1 MKLFSYLA
9 VAALASAATF
19 GTIAATGFAS
29 PTESSS
35 HLQPPT
41 SVKVGQSFKVWS
53 LDLWCAVL
61 GKDRFGHEAGPVLY
75 CDRSSHATGT
85 ARGMGMSS
93 THFFITT
100 PNARSVAV
108 RIARTP

>member
-19 GTIAATGFAS
+19 GGVAATGFAS
-29 PTESSS
+29 PAASSS

-41 SVKVGQSFKVWS
+41 SIKVGGGFRVWS
-53 LDLWCAVL
+53 LDLICVVQAR
-61 GKDRFGHEAGPVLY
+61 DRLNHEPGPVLW
-75 CDRSSHATGT
+75 CDPSSHASGT
-85 ARGMGMSS
+85 AAAIGISK
-93 THFFITT
+93 THYYITT

-108 RIARTP
+108 RIARAP